1 MTTTHHHEPSPDET
15 AAGDTTPLL
24 DIRDLAIEFATDGGT
39 VHAVDGV
46 SLRVEAGGILGLV
59 GESGSGK
66 SVTALSILGLIGS
79 RRARITSGQILL
91 RGEDLLKKSEP
102 EMRRLRGSDIGLVS
116 QNAMSA
122 LDPSFRIGDQLM
134 QVIRLHRKVG
144 RSEARQLALEALE
157 IVALPE
163 AERRMR
169 AFPHELSGGQR
180 QRVVIAIA
188 LACRPALLLADEP
201 TTALDATVQ
210 KQIIDL
216 LVRINQELG
225 TAILMVTHDFGV
237 VARMCQTVAVMR
249 KGKVVERGTTE
260 QILTSPQHPYT
271 QGLMNAVPRLQLTAG
286 ERSIPRS
293 ARRLF
298 EFRDQ
303 PVPGATPLPTPS
315 THAERE
321 RSDHAAV

>member
-1 MTTTHHHEPSPDET
+1 MTDTRTEPTADT
-15 AAGDTTPLL
+15 AAPVL
-24 DIRDLAIEFATDGGT
+24 DIRNLAIEFATDGGV

-79 RRARITSGQILL
+79 KRARITSGEILF
-91 RGEDLLKKSEP
+91 RGEDLLTKTEAQ
-102 EMRRLRGSDIGLVS
+102 MRAIRGSEIGLVS
-116 QNAMSA
+116 QNALSA
-122 LDPSFRIGDQLM
+122 LDPSFRIGDQLVE
-134 QVIRLHRKVG
+134 VIRLHQKVG
-144 RSEARQLALEALE
+144 GAEARRIALEALE

-163 AERRMR
+163 AKRRMR

-216 LVRINQELG
+216 LVEINSNLG

-237 VARMCQTVAVMR
+237 VAHMCHTVSVMR
-249 KGKVVERGTTE
+249 KGRVLESGTTQ
-260 QILTSPQHPYT
+260 QILTAPAHPYT
-271 QGLMNAVPRLQLTAG
+271 QGLMNAVPRLQLSSS
-286 ERSIPRS
+286 ERSVPR
-293 ARRLF
+293 AQRRLF

-303 PVPGATPLPTPS
+303 PLAPAAGVTVGIPS
-315 THAERE
+315 ALRTERE
-321 RSDHAAV
+321 SSHHATV